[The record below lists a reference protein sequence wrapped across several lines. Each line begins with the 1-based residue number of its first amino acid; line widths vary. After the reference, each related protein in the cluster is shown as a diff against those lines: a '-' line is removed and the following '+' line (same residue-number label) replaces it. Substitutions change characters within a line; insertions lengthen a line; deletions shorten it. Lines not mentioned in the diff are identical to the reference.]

1 MVARFAEPTKAEI
14 MALLEKATPEI
25 TKEQLNN
32 ELRFLMVSLRNE
44 EIFQVLNYKFK
55 TNIETFVQ
63 NIGVCFTN

>member
-1 MVARFAEPTKAEI
+1 MVARFAELTKAEI